1 MIRAQVLT
9 TYPIQ
14 DASRR
19 LRIEPLVAEMR
30 RRGVDVNIHELFTSS
45 AFSNKNGSIVE
56 RIGAASQLGWQL
68 FRRLTLFS
76 RRYDVVV
83 VHREAFPF
91 FTPSLERLISR
102 RATVAVLDVDD
113 AIYSP
118 PTHIKDW
125 RQALRRPEK
134 ALEYSA
140 IFDLI
145 FCGNEMLRDAFD
157 GDSADV
163 TIYPTCPPAETFELE
178 REDSSSLSV
187 LWTGSQST
195 LGSLLT
201 VLPEVL
207 SVCEQE
213 NLTLY
218 VLGGANVESLPSH
231 PRLVPARWSHEQEQ
245 KLLAK
250 ADIGLMPL
258 PNTDWERGKSG
269 YKAIL
274 YLCAGLRAVVS
285 PVGINKELSEK
296 YDSIQ
301 SSSHD
306 DWASSLTSLVE
317 KVRQSGPD
325 DSSRI
330 QARSEFDIRRNA
342 GQAVNAIL
350 AKLNASDVMS

>member
-9 TYPIQ
+9 TYPTE

-30 RRGVDVNIHELFTSS
+30 QRGVDVSIHELFTGS

-68 FRRLTLFS
+68 LRRLTLFS
-76 RRYDVVV
+76 RRYDVVL

-91 FTPSLERLISR
+91 FTPYAERLISR
-102 RATVAVLDVDD
+102 RATVTVLDVDD
-113 AIYSP
+113 AIYGS

-134 ALEYSA
+134 ALEYSK

-145 FCGNEMLRDAFD
+145 FCGNEMLRDAFS

-163 TIYPTCPPAETFELE
+163 TIYPTCPPPETFELE
-178 REDSSSLSV
+178 RADSSSLSV

-213 NLTLY
+213 SLTLY

-231 PRLVPARWSHEQEQ
+231 PRLVPARWSHELEQ
-245 KLLAK
+245 KLLAN

-258 PNTDWERGKSG
+258 PDTDWEQGKSG

-274 YLCAGLRAVVS
+274 YLCAGLQAIVS

-296 YDSIQ
+296 YDSIH
-301 SSSHD
+301 SASNE
-306 DWASSLTSLVE
+306 DWGSSLRSMVE

-325 DSSRI
+325 HSSRM
-330 QARSEFDIRRNA
+330 QARKEFDVRRNA
-342 GQAVNAIL
+342 SQAVNAIMS
-350 AKLNASDVMS
+350 KLHASDVMS